1 MQSANE
7 TAPSRP
13 TRGKRTPVI
22 TTTLSAVAIALV
34 FVSTFSIQ
42 VPIPATGGYFNF
54 GDIAIFILAL
64 TFGPVIGGISGSIGS
79 SLSDLLG
86 GFGIFAPFTFVIK
99 GLEGLLAGLISQRMF
114 RGGTLIGWSIS
125 NLLGWIVGSVAMVG
139 GYFLAESY
147 FIALVFGSSDFT
159 GIAAASGE
167 VPFNILQVVAGG
179 IVGIPLSLGLRY
191 ALIQTPYYHSI
202 MGTVDERKNA
212 SEPKV

>member
-1 MQSANE
+1 MQSAKE
-7 TAPSRP
+7 TPSRP
-13 TRGKRTPVI
+13 ARGKRTPVL

-54 GDIAIFILAL
+54 GDIAIFIMAL

-114 RGGTLIGWSIS
+114 RDGTLKGWSIS

-147 FIALVFGSSDFT
+147 FIALVFGSSEFT

-191 ALIQTPYYHSI
+191 ALTQTPYYHSI
-202 MGTVDERKNA
+202 IGIVDERKNA